1 MIIIRNVRLIDGT
14 GKKPV
19 EKASIVIKDGKIRDA
34 GTDCRIPYGE
44 TVIDGE
50 GLTAIPGLIDMH
62 THFGGSFTFDRPSI
76 GSRFETY
83 DYVKAREG
91 FLNWGVTTVRTCGD
105 RADDILSY
113 RDDVN
118 AGKITSPRVIS
129 CGPFIQNPEGHPWA
143 TVFFRDEEAKDEA
156 FVFVD
161 TDAPIEEQVD
171 RIAEKGV
178 DFIKV
183 FYGHLDVLHYPA
195 ASPRMTE
202 EQLKRVIDRAHS
214 HGLKCACHVDGP
226 DEMHAAAK
234 AGADT
239 VEHMINAGNTGS
251 LEFTDEIVEAIK
263 ETGAV
268 IDPTL
273 IATVR
278 AQNPE
283 MPDVV
288 GPAMRGVKKL
298 YDAGVTLAAGCDS
311 GIPFVPFGESLHDEL
326 ACLAQ
331 AGIPNAEILKM
342 ATSGNAVILGMAD
355 RIGSIE
361 PGKEADLV
369 LIAGD
374 PLKDISATK
383 NIRLVMRQGRIV
395 REAL

>member
-1 MIIIRNVRLIDGT
+1 M
-14 GKKPV
+14 
-19 EKASIVIKDGKIRDA
+19 
-34 GTDCRIPYGE
+34 
-44 TVIDGE
+44 
-50 GLTAIPGLIDMH
+50 
-62 THFGGSFTFDRPSI
+62 
-76 GSRFETY
+76 
-83 DYVKAREG
+83 
-91 FLNWGVTTVRTCGD
+91 
-105 RADDILSY
+105 
-113 RDDVN
+113 
-118 AGKITSPRVIS
+118 
-129 CGPFIQNPEGHPWA
+129 
-143 TVFFRDEEAKDEA
+143 
-156 FVFVD
+156 D

-195 ASPRMTE
+195 SSPRMTE

-226 DEMHAAAK
+226 DEMLAAAK

-263 ETGAV
+263 ETGAA

-283 MPDVV
+283 LPDAV

-298 YDAGVTLAAGCDS
+298 YDAGVTLAVGCDS

-331 AGIPNAEILKM
+331 AGIPNAEIIKM
-342 ATSGNAVILGMAD
+342 ATSGNAAILGMAD

-374 PLKDISATK
+374 PLQDISATK